1 MAELQM
7 SSMADVTLAS
17 LPPTAMQKPRAKTA
31 SKLLIQAGEQAL
43 GHSDFLDVLQVSR
56 RGGLAVIRHEEA
68 LKVFKFI
75 GCRADWKKRWARL
88 VGWNP
93 ARRAVNMSRALTA
106 AGVPVC
112 EVEDFGNVRLAQAPR
127 AVWTISRYVE
137 GGRTLRQLKQELQ
150 PERLSPVHPVIIQL
164 FGEGLKLLRR
174 IHDAG
179 FEHRDYH
186 AGNLLVTNREDP
198 DGATLRLVD
207 LETVMQ
213 RKATT
218 ARRARDMRRYLENFV
233 EPQSY
238 ADVIRTGLELY
249 APGEPAMQAA
259 IRATRRLQALIRKKG
274 ERWQGD

>member
-7 SSMADVTLAS
+7 STIVDVTLAS
-17 LPPTAMQKPRAKTA
+17 LPPTATQKPRAKTA

-56 RGGLAVIRHEEA
+56 RGGLAVIRHEGA

-88 VGWNP
+88 IGWNP
-93 ARRAVNMSRALTA
+93 ARRAVNMSRALGE
-106 AGVPVC
+106 AGISVC
-112 EVEDFGNVRLAQAPR
+112 EVEDFGAVRLPEAPR

-150 PERLSPVHPVIIQL
+150 PDRLSPAHTVIHQL
-164 FGEGLKLLRR
+164 FAEGLKLLRR

-186 AGNLLVTNREDP
+186 AGNLLVTGRDTPNP
-198 DGATLRLVD
+198 ALRLVD

-218 ARRARDMRRYLENFV
+218 VRRARDVRRYLENFV
-233 EPQSY
+233 EPQDY
-238 ADVIRTGLELY
+238 ADVIKSALEVY
-249 APGEPAMQAA
+249 APGEPSMQDA
-259 IRATRRLQALIRKKG
+259 IRTTRRMQGLIRKKG
-274 ERWQGD
+274 ERWEGE

>member
-7 SSMADVTLAS
+7 SSMADVTLAT
-17 LPPTAMQKPRAKTA
+17 LPPTATDRPRAKTA

-56 RGGLAVIRHEEA
+56 RGGLAVIRHEGA

-88 VGWNP
+88 IGWNP
-93 ARRAVNMSRALTA
+93 ARRAVNMSRALTN
-106 AGVPVC
+106 AGISVC
-112 EVEDFGNVRLAQAPR
+112 EVENFGNVSLPEAPR

-150 PERLSPVHPVIIQL
+150 PDRLSPAHPVIVQL
-164 FGEGLKLLRR
+164 FGQGLKLLRR

-186 AGNLLVTNREDP
+186 AGNLLVTNRETP
-198 DGATLRLVD
+198 DSATLRLVD
-207 LETVMQ
+207 LETVMR

-218 ARRARDMRRYLENFV
+218 VRRARDVRRYIENFV
-233 EPQSY
+233 EPQDY
-238 ADVIRTGLELY
+238 AEVIKSGLELY
-249 APGEPAMQAA
+249 APGEAALQAA
-259 IRATRRLQALIRKKG
+259 IRATRRLQGLIRKKG
-274 ERWQGD
+274 ERWEDE